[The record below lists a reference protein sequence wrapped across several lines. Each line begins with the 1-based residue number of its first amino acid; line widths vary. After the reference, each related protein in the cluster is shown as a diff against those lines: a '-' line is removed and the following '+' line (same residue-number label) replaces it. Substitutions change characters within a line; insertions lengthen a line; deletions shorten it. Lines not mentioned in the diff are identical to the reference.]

1 MSGYRKIL
9 LAVDFTDEAD
19 RVCERALSLAN
30 LYDAELYLV
39 HVIEPLI
46 IDPAYDILP
55 ALPAGF
61 EKELADNARERL
73 REIGHRLGIP
83 ENRQAVKLGSTKA
96 GIIGQAEEL
105 GCDLIV
111 LGSHGRHGPALLLG
125 STANA
130 VLHSAS
136 CDVLAVRI
144 HDQSG
149 E

>member
-9 LAVDFTDEAD
+9 LAVDFTREAD
-19 RVCERALSLAN
+19 VICERAVSLATVYN
-30 LYDAELYLV
+30 TELSLV

-55 ALPAGF
+55 ALSAGF
-61 EKELADNARERL
+61 EKEMTDNAKERL
-73 REIGHRLGIP
+73 REIGHRFGIP
-83 ENRQAVKLGSTKA
+83 EKRQTVKLGSTKA
-96 GIIGQAEEL
+96 GIIAQAEEE

-130 VLHSAS
+130 VLHSAP

-144 HDQSG
+144 HNNG
-149 E
+149 